1 MPDVVKEMSFKK
13 EQKRSKKI
21 MPPGKTQDV
30 PCLFCCYTPPT
41 RPLSDPLNGSK
52 MIIFNFELGEKL
64 DQYFDV
70 KFDEESE
77 FDSFEAEKLSR
88 DP

>member
-1 MPDVVKEMSFKK
+1 
-13 EQKRSKKI
+13 
-21 MPPGKTQDV
+21 
-30 PCLFCCYTPPT
+30 
-41 RPLSDPLNGSK
+41 

-77 FDSFEAEKLSR
+77 FDRFEAEGASR
-88 DP
+88 DVSMTSYSRDRYF

>member
-1 MPDVVKEMSFKK
+1 
-13 EQKRSKKI
+13 
-21 MPPGKTQDV
+21 
-30 PCLFCCYTPPT
+30 
-41 RPLSDPLNGSK
+41 

-70 KFDEESE
+70 KFDEESK
-77 FDSFEAEKLSR
+77 FDSFEVEKLSR

>member
-1 MPDVVKEMSFKK
+1 
-13 EQKRSKKI
+13 
-21 MPPGKTQDV
+21 
-30 PCLFCCYTPPT
+30 
-41 RPLSDPLNGSK
+41 

-77 FDSFEAEKLSR
+77 FDSFEVEKLSR

>member
-1 MPDVVKEMSFKK
+1 
-13 EQKRSKKI
+13 
-21 MPPGKTQDV
+21 
-30 PCLFCCYTPPT
+30 
-41 RPLSDPLNGSK
+41 
-52 MIIFNFELGEKL
+52 MIISNFELGEKL

-70 KFDEESE
+70 KFDDESE

>member
-1 MPDVVKEMSFKK
+1 
-13 EQKRSKKI
+13 
-21 MPPGKTQDV
+21 
-30 PCLFCCYTPPT
+30 
-41 RPLSDPLNGSK
+41 

-64 DQYFDV
+64 DHYFDV

-77 FDSFEAEKLSR
+77 IDSFEAEKLSR

>member
-1 MPDVVKEMSFKK
+1 
-13 EQKRSKKI
+13 
-21 MPPGKTQDV
+21 
-30 PCLFCCYTPPT
+30 
-41 RPLSDPLNGSK
+41 
-52 MIIFNFELGEKL
+52 MIILNSEIGEKL
-64 DQYFDV
+64 DQCFDV

>member
-1 MPDVVKEMSFKK
+1 
-13 EQKRSKKI
+13 
-21 MPPGKTQDV
+21 
-30 PCLFCCYTPPT
+30 
-41 RPLSDPLNGSK
+41 

-64 DQYFDV
+64 DHYFDV

-77 FDSFEAEKLSR
+77 FDSFEVEKLSR

>member
-1 MPDVVKEMSFKK
+1 
-13 EQKRSKKI
+13 
-21 MPPGKTQDV
+21 
-30 PCLFCCYTPPT
+30 
-41 RPLSDPLNGSK
+41 

-77 FDSFEAEKLSR
+77 FDRFEAEGASR
-88 DP
+88 DVSMTLYSRDRYF

>member
-1 MPDVVKEMSFKK
+1 MK
-13 EQKRSKKI
+13 
-21 MPPGKTQDV
+21 
-30 PCLFCCYTPPT
+30 
-41 RPLSDPLNGSK
+41 
-52 MIIFNFELGEKL
+52 IFNFELGEKL

-77 FDSFEAEKLSR
+77 FDSFEAEGASR

>member
-1 MPDVVKEMSFKK
+1 M
-13 EQKRSKKI
+13 R
-21 MPPGKTQDV
+21 
-30 PCLFCCYTPPT
+30 
-41 RPLSDPLNGSK
+41 
-52 MIIFNFELGEKL
+52 IFNFELGEKL

-77 FDSFEAEKLSR
+77 FDSFEAEGASR